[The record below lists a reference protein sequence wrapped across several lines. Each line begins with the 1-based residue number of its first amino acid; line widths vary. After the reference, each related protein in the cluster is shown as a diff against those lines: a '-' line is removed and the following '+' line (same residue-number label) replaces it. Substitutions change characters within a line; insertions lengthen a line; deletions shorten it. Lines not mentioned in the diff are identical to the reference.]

1 MKTKITTAVVILFLL
16 NAISMWIFWI
26 SYLADFTNQNLE
38 FSKNLSFFMATHIAS
53 ELSIG
58 IFTLISCIIYFKKM
72 KVFSKIWF
80 FTLGMNFYAAFQATG
95 WAFSNG
101 LYPVFG
107 ILLFNIALALMYL
120 TGSMVAGTKNQLLRT
135 VSGESGDTQ
144 KILA

>member
-1 MKTKITTAVVILFLL
+1 MRTKITTTIVILFLL

-26 SYLADFTNQNLE
+26 GYLSDFENQNFE
-38 FSKNLSFFMATHIAS
+38 FSKKLSAFMATHIAS

-58 IFTLISCIIYFKKM
+58 IFTLVSCIFYFRKL

-95 WAFSNG
+95 WALSNG

-107 ILLFNIALALMYL
+107 ILLFNIVLTLTYLA
-120 TGSMVAGTKNQLLRT
+120 GSMVTGRKMQPLTT
-135 VSGESGDTQ
+135 G
-144 KILA
+144 